1 MILKGKTEVSGGP
14 STIMVGYMLG
24 IASEL
29 ESRGVN
35 AVDLLERAGVSNPL
49 SNDPFNRCPSSLLCD
64 VLRLSVEATQD
75 RHFGLHAA
83 RSMKAPDLHVLGLGL
98 MASGSMLAFCQRL
111 ARFLPLI
118 HRTGSVQVLEEPVGY
133 RIVTVSEM
141 AASVEDSWQALL
153 HKLLRQ
159 VYSAEL
165 RPLRVE
171 MSHGRPRGGA
181 DEYEAHFD
189 APVSFGHE
197 ASAMV
202 FEKEAFEQPLRSGC
216 EELARELDGRA
227 LSYMARIGTGD
238 ILARVQSAILECLN
252 DQRAATLDAVTERAR
267 LSARQVRQHLNDQGM
282 TFQRVLDDT
291 RLFLAHSKLRNR
303 KLPITEVAYLLG
315 FNDSAN
321 FTRAFKR
328 WSGQAPQA
336 YRQAVLDRQA
346 GDAAAPQ
353 LLSAAARRQ

>member
-141 AASVEDSWQALL
+141 AALCRRWVLSSL
-153 HKLLRQ
+153 HSTGMKR
-159 VYSAEL
+159 SA
-165 RPLRVE
+165 
-171 MSHGRPRGGA
+171 S
-181 DEYEAHFD
+181 
-189 APVSFGHE
+189 
-197 ASAMV
+197 
-202 FEKEAFEQPLRSGC
+202 RSC
-216 EELARELDGRA
+216 RRLATA
-227 LSYMARIGTGD
+227 
-238 ILARVQSAILECLN
+238 
-252 DQRAATLDAVTERAR
+252 
-267 LSARQVRQHLNDQGM
+267 
-282 TFQRVLDDT
+282 
-291 RLFLAHSKLRNR
+291 
-303 KLPITEVAYLLG
+303 
-315 FNDSAN
+315 
-321 FTRAFKR
+321 
-328 WSGQAPQA
+328 
-336 YRQAVLDRQA
+336 
-346 GDAAAPQ
+346 Q
-353 LLSAAARRQ
+353 LLQCTCRPSPCPR